1 MARIKFQD
9 PQAQL
14 HGTFIGMTYRVING
28 VQHAH
33 LQLPDPLP
41 KNPTKADRERHRKQQ
56 VTMWAVGSIQMLLFE
71 QSFDQSI
78 QYQQRLADGYN
89 AYMHHARR
97 KYDEWRERF
106 DDDKRF
112 ARAIAY
118 WYVTGKISPEFPE
131 LNLSSPA
138 SSISSK

>member
-1 MARIKFQD
+1 
-9 PQAQL
+9 
-14 HGTFIGMTYRVING
+14 MTYRVING

-41 KNPTKADRERHRKQQ
+41 KNPTQADRERYRKQQ

-71 QSFDQSI
+71 QGSDHSI
-78 QYQQRLADGYN
+78 KRQQELADGYD

-131 LNLSSPA
+131 LDLSSPA
-138 SSISSK
+138 SSVSSK

>member
-56 VTMWAVGSIQMLLFE
+56 VTMWAVGSIQMLFFE
-71 QSFDQSI
+71 QGSDRSI
-78 QYQQRLADGYN
+78 KRQQELADQYPT
-89 AYMHHARR
+89 YCMHARR

-118 WYVTGKISPEFPE
+118 WYVTKRISPEFPE
-131 LNLSSPA
+131 LEGV
-138 SSISSK
+138 KED